1 MGTDEEEL
9 QLRNI
14 EHWTLN
20 IEVKSSATVIE
31 IDYFIVFIETD
42 VIWTN
47 IIESL
52 HFPICL

>member
-42 VIWTN
+42 VIRTN